1 VTVSDDATLRRVRRL
16 LVLADDPGATPAE
29 ARACRD
35 KAEALM
41 ARYGI
46 DAALLA
52 SQGVRTSGVVD
63 AFLRL
68 DAPYVRDKATLAVHV
83 AHAMRCQSVLVG
95 ADPTI
100 TVHVFGLEADVR
112 CTEILVTSLLLQAA
126 HELARVE
133 VPPGE
138 HVAAF
143 RRSWWQGF
151 SQAVYVRLRTVED
164 AARADAQADRPADE
178 PSVDLVLADRGHE
191 VEEAMRAR
199 YGTLRPAP
207 RRRLTGGGIEH
218 GYASGERADLGRT
231 TSIVGRPPED

>member
-1 VTVSDDATLRRVRRL
+1 
-16 LVLADDPGATPAE
+16 
-29 ARACRD
+29 
-35 KAEALM
+35 M

-52 SQGVRTSGVVD
+52 THGVRTSDVVD
-63 AFLRL
+63 SYLRL
-68 DAPYVRDKATLAVHV
+68 DAPYVRDKTTLAVHV

-95 ADPTI
+95 DDPTI
-100 TVHVFGLEADVR
+100 TVHVFGFEADVR

-126 HELARVE
+126 HELAQVE

-151 SQAVYVRLRTVED
+151 AQAVYVRLRTVED
-164 AARADAQADRPADE
+164 AARSAAQADRPADE
-178 PSVDLVLADRGHE
+178 PSVDVVLADRSHE
-191 VEEAMRAR
+191 VEDAMREQ
-199 YGTLRPAP
+199 YGSLRPAP

-218 GYASGERADLGRT
+218 GYASGERADLGRDL
-231 TSIVGRPPED
+231 SLGR